1 MVPGTQPLGTGL
13 VVCGAGWGAPV
24 PVLAR
29 WGSHRRTAD
38 VTMAGMDTSPMPP
51 AAIAADLRRLGL
63 RRGDVV
69 MVHAS
74 LRAIGP
80 VTGGADGVIDAILH
94 VVGPGGT
101 MLMVLGAANAHA
113 WVDERPE
120 PERVGLLADAEP
132 FDAAITPAH
141 PDVGVLAEVFRQR
154 RETVVSDHPEGRFA
168 AAGAAASRLLSDV
181 PWDDYFGPGSP
192 LERLVSLRGR
202 ILRLGADADTVTALH
217 HAEYLTA
224 AGPKRRVRRYR
235 LVATPA
241 GPQVRVVEC
250 LDDEGG
256 IVDYEG
262 EDYFARILRAYLES
276 GAAARGLVGRAPSEL
291 LAAADMVAFGV
302 RWMDRHLGAPS
313 SWPVERLQAR
323 LEQDLL
329 QARRHGRHAQ
339 VAAIRGLKSALANA
353 EAVPLP
359 ERPFELVKG
368 TTDVPR
374 RRLGEAEVA
383 GIIEREIA
391 ERHRAIDQ
399 YRALGVDTG
408 SLEIELATLER
419 YDRRP

>member
-1 MVPGTQPLGTGL
+1 
-13 VVCGAGWGAPV
+13 
-24 PVLAR
+24 
-29 WGSHRRTAD
+29 
-38 VTMAGMDTSPMPP
+38 MDASPIPP

-63 RRGDVV
+63 CGGDVV

-80 VTGGADGVIDAILH
+80 VTGGAEGVIDAILD
-94 VVGPGGT
+94 VVGPAGT
-101 MLMVLGAANAHA
+101 MLMLLGAANAHA

-120 PERVGLLADAEP
+120 PERAALLVDAEP
-132 FDAAITPAH
+132 FDAATTPAD

-168 AAGAAASRLLSDV
+168 AAGAAASMLLTDV
-181 PWDDYFGPGSP
+181 PWDHYFGPGSP
-192 LERLVSLRGR
+192 LQRLVELGGK

-217 HAEYLTA
+217 HAEYLTTVE
-224 AGPKRRVRRYR
+224 PKRRVRRHR
-235 LVATPA
+235 LVATPE
-241 GPQVRVVEC
+241 GPRVRVVEC
-250 LDDEGG
+250 LDDEDG

-262 EDYFARILRAYLES
+262 EDYFARILRTYLES
-276 GAAARGLVGRAPSEL
+276 GTAARGLVGRAPSEL
-291 LAAADMVAFGV
+291 FPAADIVAFGV
-302 RWMDRHLGAPS
+302 RWMDVHLAAAS
-313 SWPVERLQAR
+313 SWPAERLQAR
-323 LEQDLL
+323 LGQDLL
-329 QARRHGRHAQ
+329 EARRHGRHAQ
-339 VAAIRGLKSALANA
+339 VAAIRGLRSALANA

-368 TTDVPR
+368 TADVPR
-374 RRLGEAEVA
+374 RRLSEVEVS

-419 YDRRP
+419 YERPP

>member
-1 MVPGTQPLGTGL
+1 MT
-13 VVCGAGWGAPV
+13 
-24 PVLAR
+24 
-29 WGSHRRTAD
+29 
-38 VTMAGMDTSPMPP
+38 TS
-51 AAIAADLRRLGL
+51 
-63 RRGDVV
+63 
-69 MVHAS
+69 
-74 LRAIGP
+74 
-80 VTGGADGVIDAILH
+80 DA
-94 VVGPGGT
+94 
-101 MLMVLGAANAHA
+101 
-113 WVDERPE
+113 
-120 PERVGLLADAEP
+120 
-132 FDAAITPAH
+132 
-141 PDVGVLAEVFRQR
+141 
-154 RETVVSDHPEGRFA
+154 
-168 AAGAAASRLLSDV
+168 
-181 PWDDYFGPGSP
+181 GSP
-192 LERLVSLRGR
+192 LERLVRLGGR

-250 LDDEGG
+250 LDDEDG

-262 EDYFARILRAYLES
+262 EDYFAHILRAYLES

-291 LAAADMVAFGV
+291 LAAADIVAFGV

-329 QARRHGRHAQ
+329 EARRHGRHAQ

-368 TTDVPR
+368 RADVPR
-374 RRLGEAEVA
+374 RRLSEVEVG

-391 ERHRAIDQ
+391 ERRRAIDQ

-419 YDRRP
+419 YDRAAMSRPQRQPVTPRDRRRFERALVALPPGHGRLERGLRLVMRVAFRLLGWRLESRRPGRAAGRTRRADPVPGCVVVAGPASGVDRAVPAAVGVARERRAPGLAGRRPDGDALVVAPAIAATPRRHPHHWRHGRASLVRRAGGAGARGRCCRRHLPGSRSALRP